1 MPYTEAQ
8 KRATMKYQ
16 KENLV
21 QLSVRMK
28 PEEKEA
34 IMAAAASAGL
44 SVKNYLLKL
53 VEADEKERAGR

>member
-21 QLSVRMK
+21 SLSIRMK
-28 PEEKEA
+28 PEEKEV
-34 IMAAAASAGL
+34 IMQAAEAANL

-53 VEADEKERAGR
+53 VEMDAKGTVSR